1 MTGPGPATDSAPTVP
16 SAPATTARR
25 PSELVRAFVRSPL
38 EPASWWATVAI
49 FLGLFIAALAAGLLS
64 FLFSTGG
71 SLLIWLVGIPFI
83 ALGLELSRVVARVE
97 RWRMRLVDPR
107 PLVPHP
113 YRPLNGM
120 PRAPYGEWLRTWA
133 EAEFL
138 DANRWRDVVYVLVL
152 LPLAILEFA
161 VSIGMWVTAVA
172 LLLTPIAVVLVVAG
186 FPAVTRETSTATW
199 AVGAAA
205 SFLVG
210 VVLVPVAASVSRGLV
225 VLHRAV
231 VQGLLCVDPT
241 EGLRRDV
248 ERLRESRSAAI
259 EAEASELRRIERD
272 IHDGAQQRLVSLT
285 IDLGRAEE
293 RIDTDPAA
301 AKAIIA
307 EARVQARTA
316 LSELRALV
324 RGTMPAILVD
334 RGLDAALASVA
345 ASCPVPTTLDSSLA
359 AGERLSPAVE
369 RAAYFVV
376 VEALANVAK
385 HSGASRAEVRLLRG
399 PSNLAIEV
407 HDDGTGG
414 ADLTPGGG
422 LAGLR
427 DRVAALDGSL
437 TVTSPA
443 GGPTEVRAQL
453 PLSAV

>member
-1 MTGPGPATDSAPTVP
+1 MSGLATDPAPTTPAVP
-16 SAPATTARR
+16 PAPGVRR
-25 PSELVRAFVRSPL
+25 PAELVRAFLRSPI
-38 EPASWWATVAI
+38 EPASWWATIAIVVGLGVA
-49 FLGLFIAALAAGLLS
+49 AVAGALLS

-71 SLLIWLVGIPFI
+71 SLLIWLVGIPII

-97 RWRMRLVDPR
+97 RWRMTLVDHR
-107 PLVPHP
+107 PLLPHP
-113 YRPLNGM
+113 YQPLNGW
-120 PRAPYGEWLRTWA
+120 PHAPYAAWVRTWA

-152 LPLAILEFA
+152 VPLAILEFTVA
-161 VSIGMWVTAVA
+161 IGLWTTAA
-172 LLLTPIAVVLVVAG
+172 GLLLTPVGMIAIRSAAPGLVRDVPGSA
-186 FPAVTRETSTATW
+186 W
-199 AVGAAA
+199 
-205 SFLVG
+205 LVG
-210 VVLVPVAASVSRGLV
+210 GGVAFVLGLVLIPVAASAARGLMA
-225 VLHRAV
+225 LHRAV
-231 VQGLLCVDPT
+231 VQGLLCVDPADA
-241 EGLRRDV
+241 LRQDV

-301 AKAIIA
+301 AKEIIV
-307 EARVQARTA
+307 EARAQARLA

-334 RGLDAALASVA
+334 RGLEPALASVA
-345 ASCPVPTTLDSSLA
+345 AGCPIPTTLDSSLA
-359 AGERLSPAVE
+359 PGERLSPAVE

-376 VEALANVAK
+376 VEALANAAK

-407 HDDGTGG
+407 HDDGSGG
-414 ADLTPGGG
+414 ATLSPGGG

-427 DRVAALDGSL
+427 DRVGALDGSL
-437 TVTSPA
+437 VVTSPP
-443 GGPTEVRAQL
+443 GGPTEIRVVI
-453 PLSAV
+453 PLAAT